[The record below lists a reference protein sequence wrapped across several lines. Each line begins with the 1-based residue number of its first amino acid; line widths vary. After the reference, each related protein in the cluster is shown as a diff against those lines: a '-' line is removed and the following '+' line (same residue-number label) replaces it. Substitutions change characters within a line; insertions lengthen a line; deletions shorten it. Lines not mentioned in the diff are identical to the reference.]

1 MDWVA
6 VDKLD
11 TFIVKVEDLSSRT
24 AKVEIGESGFIHI
37 TI

>member
-1 MDWVA
+1 VDWVA

-24 AKVEIGESGFIHI
+24 AKVEMLEPRFYSK
-37 TI
+37 